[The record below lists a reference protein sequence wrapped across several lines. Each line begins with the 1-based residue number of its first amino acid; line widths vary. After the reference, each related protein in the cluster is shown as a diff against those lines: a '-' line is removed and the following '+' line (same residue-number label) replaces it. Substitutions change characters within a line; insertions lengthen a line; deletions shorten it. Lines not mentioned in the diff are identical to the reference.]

1 MNKEEFLNGL
11 RARLAYLPESDTEK
25 FIAFYAE
32 SIDDRVEDGMSE
44 AEATAA
50 MGDID
55 SVVHTIESE
64 MPLSTIVRQ
73 RVKSSRERSEHSGG
87 GHSVLWIV
95 LAVLGSPVWLSLV
108 CVLGAVVAAIYI
120 SVMVFV
126 AAIYIVLLALGLSS
140 VFMLM
145 YSVSRL
151 FTVGLASALLALG
164 VALATAGVCAA
175 LLWPCVTLS
184 KSLVKLPVRFWRWLK
199 GLIIDRR
206 RNFE

>member
-11 RARLAYLPESDTEK
+11 RARLAYLPESETEK

-73 RVKSSRERSEHSGG
+73 RVKNSRERSENSGG
-87 GHSVLWIV
+87 GHIVWWIV
-95 LAVLGSPVWLSLV
+95 LAVLGSPVWLSLA
-108 CVLGAVVAAIYI
+108 CVLGAAVAAIYI
-120 SVMVFV
+120 
-126 AAIYIVLLALGLSS
+126 ILLALGLSA

-151 FTVGLASALLALG
+151 LTVGLASALLALG
-164 VALATAGVCAA
+164 VALATAGACAA

-184 KSLVKLPVRFWRWLK
+184 KLLVKLPLRFWRWLK